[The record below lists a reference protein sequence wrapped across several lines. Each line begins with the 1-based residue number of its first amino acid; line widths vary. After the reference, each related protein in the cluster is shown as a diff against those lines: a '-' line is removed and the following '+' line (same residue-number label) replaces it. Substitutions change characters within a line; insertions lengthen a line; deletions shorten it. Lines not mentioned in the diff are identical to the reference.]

1 MKGVRLGASLV
12 LVSIAVAAF
21 SANVIAPAHYADQF
35 RDQPDAK
42 VSRQHLLGTDELGRD
57 RLSRVLYGA
66 RVSFLLA
73 PAAAMLS
80 TVLAAV
86 VGGVAGYAGG
96 WVLTVIMSAT
106 DLFLSLPWLFLLI
119 TVRALVP
126 LNTSPF
132 VSVVV
137 TFAILGCLGW
147 AGAARIVCADTR
159 QLCDSDFILLARASG
174 ASGLRLLYRHLL
186 PNLKP
191 VLLAQFWISVPVFIL
206 TEANLGMLGLG
217 VSEPLPSLGSLLRE
231 LEGFTAVY
239 SQPWVFAPF
248 ILLVLTVG
256 CFHLVF
262 ERDKS

>member
-35 RDQPDAK
+35 RDQPDSK

-147 AGAARIVCADTR
+147 AGAARIVCA
-159 QLCDSDFILLARASG
+159 A
-174 ASGLRLLYRHLL
+174 
-186 PNLKP
+186 
-191 VLLAQFWISVPVFIL
+191 
-206 TEANLGMLGLG
+206 
-217 VSEPLPSLGSLLRE
+217 
-231 LEGFTAVY
+231 
-239 SQPWVFAPF
+239 
-248 ILLVLTVG
+248 
-256 CFHLVF
+256 
-262 ERDKS
+262 

>member
-35 RDQPDAK
+35 RDQPDSQ

-96 WVLTVIMSAT
+96 WVLTVMMSAT

-191 VLLAQFWISVPVFIL
+191 VLLAQFWISDVCSSDL
-206 TEANLGMLGLG
+206 CC
-217 VSEPLPSLGSLLRE
+217 
-231 LEGFTAVY
+231 
-239 SQPWVFAPF
+239 
-248 ILLVLTVG
+248 TVIS
-256 CFHLVF
+256 CPT
-262 ERDKS
+262 